1 MPYAAL
7 FIILPYMAN
16 KKSLP
21 ERFSN
26 WYIPLICR
34 HQYKA
39 LAFYLILAVLFAV
52 PILFKPGLK
61 LDADLSHLLP
71 EGTPSVK
78 ALEESYQRFGS
89 TDKFMIAIQSEDV
102 NLVVAL
108 QDSIADYIHKNWQG
122 DFVST
127 QVDNDNQFF
136 KDNALLYLP
145 VKHLENI
152 RDNLEDLQLEIGRK
166 NGPLVVD
173 LLGDASTDSSIRQ
186 AQGPDSA
193 QVAAAPAKKER
204 VWFDE
209 NLPQELGLPD
219 EAVSA
224 FDAFFKKSKGDT
236 IDAKAASNEEVE
248 WDSKSTIPSELR
260 NRLIGSP
267 RPDSTGKILYNGVVN
282 AKLIKPS
289 TDYEF
294 VTHILA
300 RTDSLL
306 AYFSSKT
313 YPVPTRFTVEGT
325 YEGLK
330 EVDEVAND
338 SVFSFAISLVLIIFL
353 TIFFFRSVKGPI
365 LVTAS
370 VLYACLPTLAFT
382 ALFYGKLNPF
392 TVFVAS
398 IILGIG
404 IDYSIHILGTS
415 QKLLHKY
422 ATLEEVLEH
431 AQRKMLKPFLLASFT
446 TIAAFL
452 TLLAAHFR
460 GFYEF
465 GVVASVGVFFSM
477 LTSVLVLPVFIKC
490 MGGIPKAPENS
501 LLPKSWDE
509 AKILKFFK
517 YAAFASFALGAV
529 SIWFAQDVDF
539 EHNLRNLRRVS
550 TNVSASKNKISTKVT
565 RATGKAVT
573 STPAAVMGSKP
584 EQLDKLYDTL
594 MVRLHVEHDSTLG
607 SFLTL
612 KSFVPPKDSQEARLE
627 IIEEIRDLVE
637 ARVFDRAEGE
647 DSVNIANLRKLSSVE
662 KTFTAEDVPSWTL
675 DLLREKDGSYGKI
688 GFIYGDFPSW
698 DAHALHRFQ
707 ERYGHWNFDGEDLRT
722 FSSQFILSD
731 VIDSV
736 KKDSFRLALVIILVI
751 FGTLVISFRKPKL
764 FLAGCISFGMGTLL
778 TLGLL
783 GFLTDMFEFGKISI
797 YNVIVIPMALG
808 IGIDSTIHMI
818 TSWMS
823 DKNLTLRQLM
833 DTTGRNVM
841 ASSTT
846 TIAGFVGFLFTTH
859 RGLKGIGD
867 LACISIAMFLIT
879 SIIFTM
885 YLCGAWLKKK

>member
-1 MPYAAL
+1 
-7 FIILPYMAN
+7 MAN

-26 WYIPLICR
+26 WYIPLICK

-39 LAFYLILAVLFAV
+39 LAFYLILALLFAI

-108 QDSIADYIHKNWQG
+108 QDSIADYIHKNWEG

-145 VKHLENI
+145 IKHLEHI
-152 RDNLEDLQLEIGRK
+152 RDNLEELQLEIGRK

-173 LLGDASTDSSIRQ
+173 LLGDPSTNSGTDS
-186 AQGPDSA
+186 ATTA
-193 QVAAAPAKKER
+193 EPAKKER
-204 VWFDE
+204 VWIDE

-248 WDSKSTIPSELR
+248 WDSKSTIPSELK

-338 SVFSFAISLVLIIFL
+338 SVFSFGISLVLIIFL

-490 MGGIPKAPENS
+490 MGGIPKAPDNS

-509 AKILKFFK
+509 AKILRFFK
-517 YAAFASFALGAV
+517 YAALAGFALGAV
-529 SIWFAQDVDF
+529 SLWFAQDVDF

-550 TNVSASKNKISTKVT
+550 TNVTASKNKISTKVT

-662 KTFTAEDVPSWTL
+662 KTFTAE
-675 DLLREKDGSYGKI
+675 
-688 GFIYGDFPSW
+688 
-698 DAHALHRFQ
+698 
-707 ERYGHWNFDGEDLRT
+707 
-722 FSSQFILSD
+722 
-731 VIDSV
+731 
-736 KKDSFRLALVIILVI
+736 
-751 FGTLVISFRKPKL
+751 
-764 FLAGCISFGMGTLL
+764 
-778 TLGLL
+778 
-783 GFLTDMFEFGKISI
+783 
-797 YNVIVIPMALG
+797 
-808 IGIDSTIHMI
+808 
-818 TSWMS
+818 
-823 DKNLTLRQLM
+823 
-833 DTTGRNVM
+833 
-841 ASSTT
+841 
-846 TIAGFVGFLFTTH
+846 
-859 RGLKGIGD
+859 
-867 LACISIAMFLIT
+867 
-879 SIIFTM
+879 
-885 YLCGAWLKKK
+885 

>member
-1 MPYAAL
+1 
-7 FIILPYMAN
+7 MAN
-16 KKSLP
+16 KKSLI

-26 WYIPLICR
+26 WYIPLICK

-89 TDKFMIAIQSEDV
+89 TDKFMIAIQSEDL

-108 QDSIADYIHKNWQG
+108 QDSIAEYINRNWQG

-127 QVDNDNQFF
+127 QVDNENQFF

-173 LLGDASTDSSIRQ
+173 LLGDGSADSTGSASSEKQ
-186 AQGPDSA
+186 E
-193 QVAAAPAKKER
+193 KKER
-204 VWFDE
+204 VWFDS

-224 FDAFFKKSKGDT
+224 FDAFFKKGNSDSALVT
-236 IDAKAASNEEVE
+236 QDNAKKLSDQEE
-248 WDSKSTIPSELR
+248 WNPKSTIPSALK
-260 NRLIGSP
+260 NRLVGSP
-267 RPDSTGKILYNGVVN
+267 RPDSTGKVLYNGVVN

-306 AYFSSKT
+306 AYFSGKK

-338 SVFSFAISLVLIIFL
+338 SIFSFAISLVLIIFL

-365 LVTAS
+365 LVVSS

-415 QKLLHKY
+415 QKLMHKY
-422 ATLEEVLEH
+422 ATLEEVLEA
-431 AQRKMLKPFLLASFT
+431 AQRKMLKPFILASFT

-465 GVVASVGVFFSM
+465 GVVASMGVLFSM
-477 LTSVLVLPVFIKC
+477 LTSVLFLPVLVKC
-490 MGGIPKAPENS
+490 MGGIPKAPDNT
-501 LLPKSWDE
+501 LLPRSWDE
-509 AKILKFFK
+509 SKILRFFK
-517 YAAFASFALGAV
+517 YVAFAGFALGAV
-529 SIWFAQDVDF
+529 SLWFAQDVDF

-550 TNVSASKNKISTKVT
+550 TNVTTSKNKISTKVT

-612 KSFVPPKDSQEARLE
+612 KSFVPPEDSQKQRLE
-627 IIEEIRDLVE
+627 VIEEIRDLAE

-647 DSVNIANLRKLSSVE
+647 DSVNVANLRKLSAVDE
-662 KTFTAEDVPSWTL
+662 TFSAEDVPSWTL

-707 ERYGHWNFDGEDLRT
+707 ERYGHWNFDGEELRT

-808 IGIDSTIHMI
+808 IGIDATIHMI

-879 SIIFTM
+879 SVVFTM
-885 YLCGAWLKKK
+885 YLCGTWLKKK

>member
-1 MPYAAL
+1 M
-7 FIILPYMAN
+7 
-16 KKSLP
+16 KKNLI
-21 ERFSN
+21 EKFSN
-26 WYIPLICR
+26 WYIPLICN

-39 LAFYLILAVLFAV
+39 LAFYFILALLCAI

-71 EGTPSVK
+71 EDTPSVK

-89 TDKFMIAIQSEDV
+89 TDRFMIAIQSEDIE
-102 NLVVAL
+102 LVVSL
-108 QDSIADYIHKNWQG
+108 QDSVANYIHDHWQG
-122 DFVST
+122 DYVST
-127 QVDNDNQFF
+127 QVDNENQFF

-145 VKHLENI
+145 VKHLENL

-173 LLGDASTDSSIRQ
+173 LFESDT
-186 AQGPDSA
+186 SA
-193 QVAAAPAKKER
+193 PKKER
-204 VWFDE
+204 VWFDAD
-209 NLPQELGLPD
+209 LPQELGLPD
-219 EAVSA
+219 EAANV
-224 FDAFFKKSKGDT
+224 FDTFFKKQSKDSTAENGT
-236 IDAKAASNEEVE
+236 AKADE
-248 WDSKSTIPSELR
+248 WDKKKYVPAQYK

-267 RPDSTGKILYNGVVN
+267 KPDSTGKILFNGVVN
-282 AKLIKPS
+282 AKLSKPS

-294 VTHILA
+294 VTNILA

-306 AYFSSKT
+306 AHFNNKS

-330 EVDEVAND
+330 EVDDVAND
-338 SVFSFAISLVLIIFL
+338 SIFSFAISLVLIFL
-353 TIFFFRSVKGPI
+353 LTSFFFRSIKGPF
-365 LVTAS
+365 LVIGS

-398 IILGIG
+398 IIMGIG
-404 IDYSIHILGTS
+404 IDYSIHILGTA
-415 QKLLHKY
+415 QKLMHQF
-422 ATLEEVLEH
+422 ATLEEILET
-431 AQRKMLKPFLLASFT
+431 AQRKMLKPFILASFT

-465 GVVASVGVFFSM
+465 GVVASMGVLFSM

-490 MGGIPKAPENS
+490 MGGIPQAPDNS

-509 AKILKFFK
+509 AKIAKVFK
-517 YAAFASFALGAV
+517 YAAFIGFAFGAI
-529 SIWFAQDVDF
+529 SLWYAQDVDF

-550 TNVSASKNKISTKVT
+550 TETKQKNDHIETSVT
-565 RATGKAVT
+565 RTNNRAT

-594 MVRLHVEHDSTLG
+594 MVRLHVEKDPTLR

-612 KSFVPPKDSQEARLE
+612 KTFVPSQEAQKERLE
-627 IIEEIRDLVE
+627 VIEEIRDLAE
-637 ARVFDRAEGE
+637 ARVFDRATGD
-647 DSVNIANLRKLSSVE
+647 DSANVANLRKLAAVE
-662 KTFTAEDVPSWTL
+662 NTFTAEDIPSWAL
-675 DLLREKDGSYGKI
+675 DMLREKDGSYGKI
-688 GFIYGDFPSW
+688 GFIYGNFPSW
-698 DAHALHRFQ
+698 DAIALHNFQ
-707 ERYGHWNFDGEDLRT
+707 ERYGNWNFDGENLRT

-731 VIDSV
+731 VIESV
-736 KKDSFRLALVIILVI
+736 KQDSFRLALVIILVI
-751 FGTLVISFRKPKL
+751 FGTLIISFRKPKL
-764 FLAGCISFGMGTLL
+764 FLAGCIAFGMGTIL

-783 GFLTDMFEFGKISI
+783 GFLTHTFEFGKISI
-797 YNVIVIPMALG
+797 YNVIVIPMTLG
-808 IGIDSTIHMI
+808 IGIDATIHMI

-823 DKNLTLRQLM
+823 DKNMTLRQLM
-833 DTTGRNVM
+833 NTTGRNVM

-867 LACISIAMFLIT
+867 LACIGIAVFLIA
-879 SIIFTM
+879 SIVFSM

>member
-1 MPYAAL
+1 
-7 FIILPYMAN
+7 MAN
-16 KKSLP
+16 KKSLI

-26 WYIPLICR
+26 WYIPLICK

-89 TDKFMIAIQSEDV
+89 TDKFMIAIQSEDL

-108 QDSIADYIHKNWQG
+108 QDSIADYIQRNWQG

-127 QVDNDNQFF
+127 QVDNENQFF

-173 LLGDASTDSSIRQ
+173 LLGDGSADSTGSASSEKQ
-186 AQGPDSA
+186 E
-193 QVAAAPAKKER
+193 KKER
-204 VWFDE
+204 VWFDS

-224 FDAFFKKSKGDT
+224 FDAFFKKSNSDSALVTQDNAKKLGDQ
-236 IDAKAASNEEVE
+236 EE
-248 WDSKSTIPSELR
+248 WNPKSTIPSALK
-260 NRLIGSP
+260 NRLVGSP
-267 RPDSTGKILYNGVVN
+267 RPDSTGKVLYNGVVN

-306 AYFSSKT
+306 AYFSSKK

-365 LVTAS
+365 LVVSS

-415 QKLLHKY
+415 QKLMHKY
-422 ATLEEVLEH
+422 ATLEEVLEA
-431 AQRKMLKPFLLASFT
+431 AQRKMLKPFILASFT

-465 GVVASVGVFFSM
+465 GVVASMGVLFSM
-477 LTSVLVLPVFIKC
+477 LTSVLFLPVLVKC
-490 MGGIPKAPENS
+490 MGGIPKAPDNT
-501 LLPKSWDE
+501 LLPRSWDE
-509 AKILKFFK
+509 SKILRFFK
-517 YAAFASFALGAV
+517 YVAFAGFALGAV
-529 SIWFAQDVDF
+529 SLWFAQDVDF

-550 TNVSASKNKISTKVT
+550 TNVTTSKNKISTKVT

-612 KSFVPPKDSQEARLE
+612 KSFVPPQDSQKQRLE
-627 IIEEIRDLVE
+627 VIEEIRDLAE

-647 DSVNIANLRKLSSVE
+647 DSVNVANLRKLSAVE
-662 KTFTAEDVPSWTL
+662 ETFSAEDVPSWTL

-707 ERYGHWNFDGEDLRT
+707 ERYGHWNFDGEELRT

-808 IGIDSTIHMI
+808 IGIDATIHMI

-879 SIIFTM
+879 SVVFTM
-885 YLCGAWLKKK
+885 YLCGTWLKKK

>member
-1 MPYAAL
+1 
-7 FIILPYMAN
+7 MAT
-16 KKSLP
+16 KKTIP

-26 WYIPLICR
+26 WYIPLICK

-39 LAFYLILAVLFAV
+39 LAFYLILAVIFAI

-78 ALEESYQRFGS
+78 ALEESYLRFGS

-108 QDSIADYIHKNWQG
+108 QDSIAEYIHKNWEG
-122 DFVST
+122 DYVST

-152 RDNLEDLQLEIGRK
+152 RDNLEDLQLELGRK

-173 LLGDASTDSSIRQ
+173 LLSDTAAVADSTKAS
-186 AQGPDSA
+186 DSA
-193 QVAAAPAKKER
+193 SAAPAKKER

-224 FDAFFKKSKGDT
+224 FAAFFKKGKADS
-236 IDAKAASNEEVE
+236 IDIAKAANESEE
-248 WDSKSTIPSELR
+248 WDSKSTIPSELK

-306 AYFSSKT
+306 AYFSGKT

-338 SVFSFAISLVLIIFL
+338 SIFSFAISLVLIIFL

-415 QKLLHKY
+415 QKLMHKY
-422 ATLEEVLEH
+422 ASLEEVLEA
-431 AQRKMLKPFLLASFT
+431 AQRKMLKPFILASFT

-465 GVVASVGVFFSM
+465 GVVASMGVLFSM
-477 LTSVLVLPVFIKC
+477 LTSLLFLPVLVKC
-490 MGGIPKAPENS
+490 MGGIPKAPDNS

-517 YAAFASFALGAV
+517 YLAFAGFALGAV

-550 TNVSASKNKISTKVT
+550 TNVTTSKNKISTKVT

-594 MVRLHVEHDSTLG
+594 MVRLHVEHDTTLG

-612 KSFVPPKDSQEARLE
+612 KSFVPPMDSQKARLE
-627 IIEEIRDLVE
+627 IIEEIRDLAE
-637 ARVFDRAEGE
+637 ARVFDRAEGD
-647 DSVNIANLRKLSSVE
+647 DSVNIANLRKLSAVE
-662 KTFTAEDVPSWTL
+662 EPFTPEDVPSWTL

-707 ERYGHWNFDGEDLRT
+707 ERYGHWNFDGEELRT

-751 FGTLVISFRKPKL
+751 FGTLVISFRKPKY
-764 FLAGCISFGMGTLL
+764 FLAGCVAFGMGALL

-808 IGIDSTIHMI
+808 IGIDATIHMI
-818 TSWMS
+818 TSWTS
-823 DKNLTLRQLM
+823 DNNKGMNLRQLM

-879 SIIFTM
+879 SIIFCM
-885 YLCGAWLKKK
+885 YLCGSWLKKK

>member
-1 MPYAAL
+1 
-7 FIILPYMAN
+7 MAN
-16 KKSLP
+16 KKSIP

-173 LLGDASTDSSIRQ
+173 LLGDASTDSSLRQ

-193 QVAAAPAKKER
+193 QVAAAPVKKER

-248 WDSKSTIPSELR
+248 WDSKSTIPSELK

-338 SVFSFAISLVLIIFL
+338 SIFSFGISLVLIIFL

-431 AQRKMLKPFLLASFT
+431 AQRKMLKPFFLASFT

-612 KSFVPPKDSQEARLE
+612 KSFVPPQDSQKQRLE
-627 IIEEIRDLVE
+627 VIEEIRELAE

-647 DSVNIANLRKLSSVE
+647 DSVNIANLRKLSAVE
-662 KTFTAEDVPSWTL
+662 NTFTAEDVPSWTL

-764 FLAGCISFGMGTLL
+764 FLAGCVSFGMGTLL

-783 GFLTDMFEFGKISI
+783 GLLTDLFEFGKISI

>member
-1 MPYAAL
+1 
-7 FIILPYMAN
+7 MAN
-16 KKSLP
+16 KKSP
-21 ERFSN
+21 IERFSN
-26 WYIPLICR
+26 WYIPLICK

-39 LAFYLILAVLFAV
+39 LAFYLILAVLFAI

-71 EGTPSVK
+71 ENTPSVK

-89 TDKFMIAIQSEDV
+89 TDKFMIAIQSEDL

-108 QDSIADYIHKNWQG
+108 QDSIAEYINRNWQG

-127 QVDNDNQFF
+127 QVDNENQFF

-173 LLGDASTDSSIRQ
+173 LLGDGSADSTGSASSEKQ
-186 AQGPDSA
+186 E
-193 QVAAAPAKKER
+193 KKER
-204 VWFDE
+204 VWFDS

-224 FDAFFKKSKGDT
+224 FDAFFKKGNSDSALVT
-236 IDAKAASNEEVE
+236 QDNAKKLSDQEE
-248 WDSKSTIPSELR
+248 WNPKSTIPSALK
-260 NRLIGSP
+260 NRLVGSP
-267 RPDSTGKILYNGVVN
+267 RPDSTGKVLYNGVVN

-306 AYFSSKT
+306 AYFSGKK

-365 LVTAS
+365 LVVSS

-415 QKLLHKY
+415 QKLMHKY
-422 ATLEEVLEH
+422 ATLEEVLEA
-431 AQRKMLKPFLLASFT
+431 AQRKMLKPFILASFT

-465 GVVASVGVFFSM
+465 GVVASMGVLFSM
-477 LTSVLVLPVFIKC
+477 LTSVLFLPVLVKC
-490 MGGIPKAPENS
+490 MGGIPKAPDNT
-501 LLPKSWDE
+501 LLPRSWDE
-509 AKILKFFK
+509 SKILRFFK
-517 YAAFASFALGAV
+517 YVAFAGFALGAV
-529 SIWFAQDVDF
+529 SLWFAQDVDF

-550 TNVSASKNKISTKVT
+550 TNVTTSKNKISTKVT

-612 KSFVPPKDSQEARLE
+612 KSFVPPEDSQKQRLE
-627 IIEEIRDLVE
+627 VIEEIRDLAE

-647 DSVNIANLRKLSSVE
+647 DSVNVANLRKLSAVDE
-662 KTFTAEDVPSWTL
+662 TFSAEDVPSWTL

-707 ERYGHWNFDGEDLRT
+707 ERYGHWNFDGEELRT

-808 IGIDSTIHMI
+808 IGIDATIHMI

-823 DKNLTLRQLM
+823 DENLTLRQLM

-879 SIIFTM
+879 SVVFTM
-885 YLCGAWLKKK
+885 YLCGTWLKKK